1 MSTMAVV
8 MDDRLE
14 EIEQRFTELETQ
26 MAQPEVAS
34 NQVRYQELARE
45 HSDLRSLV
53 EAIRA
58 LRQSEQA
65 ISDARAIIDDASAD
79 EDLRSYARDELE
91 LAEEQRDR
99 QREVLRQMLIPKD
112 PDDAK
117 DAIVEIHGAAGGE
130 EANLFAAEL
139 FRMYTLYVESK
150 RWKLE
155 VLDLNETGIGGIKEV
170 VAKVE
175 GRDVFADLKYES
187 GVHRVQR
194 VPATE
199 SSGRI
204 HTSTVRVHVLPE
216 VEDVDVEIRPEDLR
230 VDVFRSSGHGGQGV
244 NTTDSAVRIT
254 HLPTGLVVTCQNER
268 SQLQNKASAMAVL
281 RSRLYEIER
290 ERREAELGA
299 TRRSQA
305 QTGERSE
312 KIRTYN
318 FPQDRVTDHRI
329 GLTMHNLPS
338 VLNGNIGPIIEQLKL
353 HDQDGQL

>member
-1 MSTMAVV
+1 MVASMEE
-8 MDDRLE
+8 RLD
-14 EIEQRFTELETQ
+14 EIEQRFVELEAL
-26 MAQPEVAS
+26 MAQPEVVS
-34 NQVRYQELARE
+34 DLTRLQGLARE
-45 HSDLRSLV
+45 HSELRSMV
-53 EAIRA
+53 DAIRA
-58 LRQSEQA
+58 LKQSERA
-65 ISDARAIIDDASAD
+65 IAEARAVIEDASAD
-79 EDLRSYARDELE
+79 DDLREYAREELHRE
-91 LAEEQRDR
+91 EEQRDR
-99 QREVLRQMLIPKD
+99 QREELRQALIPKD
-112 PDDAK
+112 PDDEK
-117 DAIVEIHGAAGGE
+117 DAIVEIHGAAGGD

-139 FRMYTLYVESK
+139 FRMYTLFSESR
-150 RWKLE
+150 RWKVE

-170 VAKVE
+170 VAKVS
-175 GRDVFADLKYES
+175 GNSVFGDLKYES

-216 VEDVDVEIRPEDLR
+216 VEEVDIEIRPEELR

-281 RSRLYEIER
+281 RARLYEIER
-290 ERREAELGA
+290 ERREAELGEA
-299 TRRSQA
+299 RRSQA

-329 GLTMHNLPS
+329 GLTVHNLPS
-338 VLNGNIGPIIEQLKL
+338 VLNGNIEHIIEQLKL
-353 HDQDGQL
+353 SDQNEQM

>member
-1 MSTMAVV
+1 
-8 MDDRLE
+8 MDERLD
-14 EIEQRFTELETQ
+14 EIERRFKELEIL
-26 MAQPEVAS
+26 MARPDVVADLA
-34 NQVRYQELARE
+34 RLQELARE
-45 HSDLRSLV
+45 HAELRSVV
-53 EAIRA
+53 ETIRA
-58 LRQSEQA
+58 LKQSESAMAEAMA
-65 ISDARAIIDDASAD
+65 IVEDTSAD
-79 EDLRSYARDELE
+79 DDMRDYARDELR
-91 LAEEQRDR
+91 LAEEERDR
-99 QREVLRQMLIPKD
+99 RREELRQALIPKD
-112 PDDAK
+112 PDDEK
-117 DAIVEIHGAAGGE
+117 DAIIEIHGAAGGD

-139 FRMYTLYVESK
+139 FRMYSLFAESR
-150 RWKLE
+150 RWKVE

-170 VAKVE
+170 VAKVS
-175 GRDVFADLKYES
+175 GRDVFGDLKFES

-216 VEDVDVEIRPEDLR
+216 VEEVDVEIRPEDLR
-230 VDVFRSSGHGGQGV
+230 IDVFRSSGHGGQGV

-268 SQLQNKASAMAVL
+268 SQLQNKASALAVL

-290 ERREAELGA
+290 ERREAELGE

-329 GLTMHNLPS
+329 GITVHNLPS
-338 VLNGNIGPIIEQLKL
+338 IMNGSIGPIIEQLKL
-353 HDQDGQL
+353 HDQDGRF